1 MINETFSHGTLESR
15 LEVWVDGEPRLIERL
30 HLNDGDLSPVA
41 GHPWVGTLLFY
52 PAREAHLDTVRE
64 RLAPL
69 ENFGGATLTDD
80 LLSVRFLS
88 HDNLICQRVMR
99 DIWQSLRPLLTPKTA
114 CSPRIWQT

>member
-1 MINETFSHGTLESR
+1 MGRHAA
-15 LEVWVDGEPRLIERL
+15 V
-30 HLNDGDLSPVA
+30 LSGP
-41 GHPWVGTLLFY
+41 
-52 PAREAHLDTVRE
+52 EAHLDAVRAA
-64 RLAPL
+64 RPL
-69 ENFGGATLTDD
+69 ELWRATLTDD

>member
-1 MINETFSHGTLESR
+1 MVAGLLEQQHLS
-15 LEVWVDGEPRLIERL
+15 DGNLA
-30 HLNDGDLSPVA
+30 PVA
-41 GHPWVGTLLFY
+41 GQPWVGTLLFY
-52 PAREAHLDTVRE
+52 PATENHLEVVRE
-64 RLAPL
+64 RLSPL
-69 ENFGGATLTDD
+69 HTFAGATLTEG

>member
-1 MINETFSHGTLESR
+1 MGRHAA
-15 LEVWVDGEPRLIERL
+15 V
-30 HLNDGDLSPVA
+30 LS
-41 GHPWVGTLLFY
+41 GQ
-52 PAREAHLDTVRE
+52 EAHLETVRE
-64 RLAPL
+64 LLTPL
-69 ENFGGATLTDD
+69 SHFAGATLTDD